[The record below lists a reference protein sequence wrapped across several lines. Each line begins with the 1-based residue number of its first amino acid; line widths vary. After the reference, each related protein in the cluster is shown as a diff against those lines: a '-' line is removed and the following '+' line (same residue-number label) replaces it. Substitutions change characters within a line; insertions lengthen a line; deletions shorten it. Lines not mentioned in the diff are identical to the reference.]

1 MNLVYFDLET
11 QKSAEEV
18 GGWANKKAMRFS
30 FGVTYSTRDQ
40 NFKPYEEEDIPALIT
55 ELSSADRVIGF
66 NIIGFDYP
74 VLSGYTDFDFS
85 KIPTL
90 DLLADLYSILGF
102 RVGLNSFA
110 RATLGVGKSAD
121 GLAALRWFKEGNFA
135 DIALYCRQ
143 DVEVTRDLH
152 RFGCTNKCLY
162 YFDKMENRKKVSVNW
177 HDPVS

>member
-18 GGWANKKAMRFS
+18 GGWGNKKAMKFS

-40 NFKPYEEEDIPALIT
+40 VFRPYEEEDIPALVK
-55 ELSSADRVIGF
+55 ELSEADQVIGF

-74 VLSGYTDFDFS
+74 VLSAYTDFDFS

-90 DLLADLYSILGF
+90 DLLADLYATMKF

-110 RATLGVGKSAD
+110 QATLQTGKSAD
-121 GLAALRWFKEGNFA
+121 GLAALRWFREGAFA
-135 DIALYCRQ
+135 QIAIYCRQ
-143 DVEVTRDLH
+143 DVAVTRDIH
-152 RFGCTNKCLY
+152 QFGRQNKYVY
-162 YFDKMENRKKVSVNW
+162 YLNTAGQPVKVPVNW
-177 HDPVS
+177 